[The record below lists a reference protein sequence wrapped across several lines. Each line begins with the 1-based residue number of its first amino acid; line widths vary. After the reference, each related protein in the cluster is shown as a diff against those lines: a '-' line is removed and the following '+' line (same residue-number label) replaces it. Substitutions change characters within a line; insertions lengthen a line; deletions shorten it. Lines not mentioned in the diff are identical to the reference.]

1 MQINN
6 YSIVMHVGLGLL
18 LCMWWMAYFW
28 DTVWK
33 LLFKNELQY
42 RSNCFRHCFVLPS
55 SRSKLSQLVAC
66 CHLKDK
72 VTWWRYRRKSQS
84 LTLSMYNVYRPYG
97 TIRNKIC
104 IARIFPFS
112 PGTPWLSWTKFLS
125 LKFWRRNLDYAK
137 NLQEKYF
144 TGENII
150 IIFQYFNTGVPYVQF
165 RNSSEGGGWGS
176 SLKSRKSLWSHS
188 LNNPALFIILEY

>member
-1 MQINN
+1 
-6 YSIVMHVGLGLL
+6 
-18 LCMWWMAYFW
+18 MWVWVCYYEWHTFW

-55 SRSKLSQLVAC
+55 SRSKLSQLIAC
-66 CHLKDK
+66 CHLKGK
-72 VTWWRYRRKSQS
+72 VTCMRHGRKSQS

-112 PGTPWLSWTKFLS
+112 PDTPWLSWTKFLS
-125 LKFWRRNLDYAK
+125 LKFWWQNLDYAK

-150 IIFQYFNTGVPYVQF
+150 IIFQYFNTGIPYG
-165 RNSSEGGGWGS
+165 NSSGEGGGGGGS
-176 SLKSRKSLWSHS
+176 PQEQEIVHS
-188 LNNPALFIILEY
+188 DPTL

>member
-1 MQINN
+1 
-6 YSIVMHVGLGLL
+6 
-18 LCMWWMAYFW
+18 MW
-28 DTVWK
+28 VWVCYYVRGEWHTFEVEAESAHS
-33 LLFKNELQY
+33 L
-42 RSNCFRHCFVLPS
+42 LPS
-55 SRSKLSQLVAC
+55 QRQGDQ
-66 CHLKDK
+66 HE
-72 VTWWRYRRKSQS
+72 TWKKSQS
-84 LTLSMYNVYRPYG
+84 LTISMYNVYRPYG

-165 RNSSEGGGWGS
+165 RNSSEGWWGS
-176 SLKSRKSLWSHS
+176 NLKSRKSL
-188 LNNPALFIILEY
+188 